1 MKRLLIWLLCAALWM
16 SMCACTR
23 AGAEETPEPAQQD
36 GTPPAAAPDAE
47 TALRMDMELTSGD
60 GLIRISVHAAAD
72 EIPSAMP
79 VLKLRPRT
87 ITPDMARR
95 MAEGAFGTAE
105 LYEAS
110 QELSRA
116 EISEMIAAYEYA
128 VTDEA
133 IRAGHGEDAPQHWID
148 SVRDARLSILEY
160 YRNAYANAREDTAR
174 VPCQWKFWP
183 SGHYVFYDYAGTDTA
198 YTDNIPAGLS
208 VDLRAV
214 TNVNGVPYEFWVNN
228 NEGTDFV
235 NHSLLIFAL
244 TSDELP
250 SGGADEQERQARKQE
265 WLLGMGLYSDSPA
278 GEAEL
283 DAACARARTLAAGMG
298 LGEWRFTA
306 AAADMTDSGGGWQ
319 IELTGRPVYEG
330 YPVNWQAAAA
340 EQSFYPESLTIHT
353 ANGGGLIDLYYTSP
367 MEAVET
373 MEQAV
378 PLKTWEEIEPAA
390 VKAMQGWTYE
400 TLIPGYASEK
410 AWWDGIGVEQVDAAV
425 DIDAICVGYT
435 RVKGDAGE
443 YYLIPAVTFPGKLT
457 VKGVIP
463 GVHETPMDL
472 LFDGGAD
479 YNAALTL
486 DLRSGAIIQ

>member
-1 MKRLLIWLLCAALWM
+1 MKKPLIWLLCAALWM

-23 AGAEETPEPAQQD
+23 AGAEETPEPARED
-36 GTPPAAAPDAE
+36 GTPPAAAPYAE
-47 TALRMDMELTSGD
+47 TARSMDMELTSGD

-110 QELSRA
+110 QELNRA

-133 IRAGHGEDAPQHWID
+133 IRADHGEDAPQHWID

-160 YRNAYANAREDTAR
+160 YRNAYANAREETAR

-235 NHSLLIFAL
+235 NHSLSIFAL
-244 TSDELP
+244 TANELP
-250 SGGADEQERQARKQE
+250 SGGAD
-265 WLLGMGLYSDSPA
+265 
-278 GEAEL
+278 
-283 DAACARARTLAAGMG
+283 
-298 LGEWRFTA
+298 
-306 AAADMTDSGGGWQ
+306 GGGG
-319 IELTGRPVYEG
+319 GR
-330 YPVNWQAAAA
+330 
-340 EQSFYPESLTIHT
+340 
-353 ANGGGLIDLYYTSP
+353 
-367 MEAVET
+367 
-373 MEQAV
+373 
-378 PLKTWEEIEPAA
+378 
-390 VKAMQGWTYE
+390 
-400 TLIPGYASEK
+400 
-410 AWWDGIGVEQVDAAV
+410 
-425 DIDAICVGYT
+425 
-435 RVKGDAGE
+435 
-443 YYLIPAVTFPGKLT
+443 
-457 VKGVIP
+457 
-463 GVHETPMDL
+463 
-472 LFDGGAD
+472 
-479 YNAALTL
+479 
-486 DLRSGAIIQ
+486 